1 MKKKSSFRL
10 LEYLSK
16 YKLSIF
22 VALIATLI
30 SVIASAYMPKY
41 YGKATTVVITD
52 FITKGQIELS
62 NLYPIVK
69 TLTILYIISMVFTYI
84 MQYLAA
90 KLTGDIVYSL
100 RKDVRAKFEKL
111 PVSYYDKNET
121 GQIMSRITND
131 ITIIGNN
138 LGQIINQFLQ
148 SIFTIISII
157 AVMFT
162 VSVDLSFII
171 LASIPVTIFIAVLQ
185 AKKAQPLFRK
195 RQNSLGNV
203 NSYVE
208 EYFSGYEV
216 INTFN
221 RKKETLE
228 DFKKVNDELC
238 ENAINAER
246 ISARIF
252 PTSFFINN
260 LTYVFI
266 TVFGFIQVLN
276 GKLDVGYVQSMI
288 QYTRQIGQPIG
299 NISNISAMIQAT
311 IAASDRVFEV
321 LDSTEEDNS
330 EQKTLT
336 TVRGA
341 LDIENVSFGYSKE
354 KTVLNNISFS
364 VNPGE
369 TIAIVGPT
377 GSGKTTF
384 INLLMRFY
392 DPTSGSIKLDGT
404 SIVDYTKESIRKKIG
419 MVLQETWLFNGTIMD
434 NLRYG
439 NENATD
445 EEIYIAAQRAGA
457 DTFIRQM
464 ANGYNTVITEELD
477 NISSGQKQLLTIAR
491 AIIGNPDIFI
501 LDEATSNI
509 DNRTEKTIQKAMDK
523 IMAEKTSIVI
533 AHRLSTIENADKII
547 VIKDGELIE
556 EGNHNELLDK
566 KGFYY
571 DLHKAQYTA

>member
-69 TLTILYIISMVFTYI
+69 TLVILYIVSMVFTYI

-477 NISSGQKQLLTIAR
+477 NISAGQKQLLTIAR

>member
-171 LASIPVTIFIAVLQ
+171 LASIPVTIFIAILQ

>member
-69 TLTILYIISMVFTYI
+69 TLVILYIVSMVFTYI

-276 GKLDVGYVQSMI
+276 GRLDVGYVQSMI

>member
-69 TLTILYIISMVFTYI
+69 TLVILYIVSMVFTYI